1 MGWKALPECSAS
13 LAVADSLQD
22 CTTTRILCSAP
33 LIDNGLTQGGAMN
46 STQPQAS
53 ILAVDDDSRSLIAL
67 QGLLSDMPLKLV
79 TAKSGDE
86 ALRCV
91 VKEDFA
97 VILMD
102 ARMPGVDGFEAARLI
117 RERERSRHTPI
128 IFLTSAYE
136 DAPSV
141 TRGYEAGG
149 VDYIVKPLMPAI
161 LKSKISVFV
170 DLYRNNA
177 LLLQQIKE
185 RVTAEE
191 HLRASQQSLRA
202 LASRLQSV
210 REEEWTRIAR
220 EIHDQLAQALTGL
233 KMDLAW
239 VTSRLPE
246 GSKALREKAHSMS
259 GLIDATM
266 ESVREI
272 MYQLRPEVL
281 DRLGLA
287 AAIDWQAGEF
297 QRRSGIRC
305 NVSLPAEDL
314 LLDRDRSTAMFRIF
328 QELLTNVARHAGA
341 TRIDVAIR
349 SDSHEIVL
357 TVADNGRG
365 IDAEVAHSPKS
376 LGLMGV
382 RERVLPFGGRVDI
395 TGVRGEGTRV
405 TVALP
410 KS

>member
-1 MGWKALPECSAS
+1 
-13 LAVADSLQD
+13 
-22 CTTTRILCSAP
+22 
-33 LIDNGLTQGGAMN
+33 MN
-46 STQPQAS
+46 STQPQVS
-53 ILAVDDDSRSLIAL
+53 VLAVDDDTASLMAL
-67 QGLLSDMPLKLV
+67 QGQLSNMSLNLV

-149 VDYIVKPLMPAI
+149 VDYIVKPLMPEI

-239 VTSRLPE
+239 ITSRLPE
-246 GSKALREKAHSMS
+246 GSRALREKAHSMS
-259 GLIDATM
+259 GLIDATT

-272 MYQLRPEVL
+272 MAQLRPEML

-287 AAIDWQAGEF
+287 AAIGWQAGEF

-305 NVSLPAEDL
+305 KVSLPAEDL

>member
-1 MGWKALPECSAS
+1 M
-13 LAVADSLQD
+13 D
-22 CTTTRILCSAP
+22 
-33 LIDNGLTQGGAMN
+33 

-53 ILAVDDDSRSLIAL
+53 VLAVDDDARSLMAL

-91 VKEDFA
+91 LKQDFA

-136 DAPSV
+136 DTPSV
-141 TRGYEAGG
+141 TRGYEAGA
-149 VDYIVKPLMPAI
+149 VDYIVKPLMPEV

-177 LLLQQIKE
+177 MLSQQLKE
-185 RVTAEE
+185 RRVAEE
-191 HLRASQQSLRA
+191 HLRASQESLRA
-202 LASRLQSV
+202 LASHLQSV

-239 VTSRLPE
+239 ITSRLPE

-266 ESVREI
+266 ESVHEI
-272 MYQLRPEVL
+272 MTQLRPEVL

-287 AAIDWQAGEF
+287 AAIGWQAGEF

-314 LLDRDRSTAMFRIF
+314 LLDRDRSTAVFRIF

-341 TRIDVAIR
+341 TRTDVAVQ
-349 SDSHEIVL
+349 SDSNELVL
-357 TVADNGRG
+357 TVEDNGRG
-365 IDAEVAHSPKS
+365 IDAEVAQSSKS
-376 LGLMGV
+376 FGLMGV

-395 TGVRGEGTRV
+395 KGVRGEGSRV

-410 KS
+410 KI

>member
-1 MGWKALPECSAS
+1 M
-13 LAVADSLQD
+13 D
-22 CTTTRILCSAP
+22 
-33 LIDNGLTQGGAMN
+33 

-53 ILAVDDDSRSLIAL
+53 ILAVDDDTRSLMAL
-67 QGLLSDMPLKLV
+67 RGLVSEMSLSLV
-79 TAKSGDE
+79 AAKSGDE

-91 VKEDFA
+91 LKQDFA

-141 TRGYEAGG
+141 TRGYEVGA
-149 VDYIVKPLMPAI
+149 VDYIVKPLIPEI
-161 LKSKISVFV
+161 LKAKISVFV

-185 RVTAEE
+185 RLIAEE

-202 LASRLQSV
+202 LASHLQSV

-239 VTSRLPE
+239 ITSRLPE
-246 GSKALREKAHSMS
+246 GSKALREKAQSMS

-272 MYQLRPEVL
+272 MTRLRPEVL

-287 AAIDWQAGEF
+287 AAIGWQAGEF

-305 NVSLPAEDL
+305 NVALPAEDL
-314 LLDRDRSTAMFRIF
+314 LLDTDRSTAVFRIF

-341 TRIDVAIR
+341 TRIDVAVR
-349 SDSHEIVL
+349 SESNELVL
-357 TVADNGRG
+357 TVEDNGRG
-365 IDAEVAHSPKS
+365 IDAEVARSPKS
-376 LGLMGV
+376 LGLLGV

-410 KS
+410 KI

>member
-1 MGWKALPECSAS
+1 
-13 LAVADSLQD
+13 
-22 CTTTRILCSAP
+22 
-33 LIDNGLTQGGAMN
+33 MN

-53 ILAVDDDSRSLIAL
+53 ILAVDDDSRSLMAL

-149 VDYIVKPLMPAI
+149 VDYIVKPLMPQI

-177 LLLQQIKE
+177 MLLQQIKE

-202 LASRLQSV
+202 LASHLQSV

-239 VTSRLPE
+239 ITNRLPE

-259 GLIDATM
+259 GLIDSTM

-272 MYQLRPEVL
+272 MSQLRPEML

-287 AAIDWQAGEF
+287 AAIAWQAGEF

-305 NVSLPAEDL
+305 NVALPAKDL
-314 LLDRDRSTAMFRIF
+314 RLDRDRSTAMFRIF

-349 SDSHEIVL
+349 SDSNELLL
-357 TVADNGRG
+357 TVEDNGRG

-410 KS
+410 RN